1 MRIQI
6 TLNGAL
12 QEIDTHPMKRMLDV
26 LREDLGLRGAKE
38 GCGEGECGA
47 CAVVMDGRLVDTCL
61 IPAVQMAGCEIRT
74 IEGLGSSSDLD
85 VLQQA
90 FLDEGAVHC
99 GFCTPAMIMAAYA
112 LLAHIPRPTDEE
124 VRIGL
129 AGNICRCTGY
139 EKICKAV
146 AKAASA
152 GYGESIKQYENLCT
166 LKTPVFEDYEE
177 ERFFAPSSIEVAF
190 GILEKY
196 DDVLIFSGGTD
207 IGPDTKGGRIS
218 PTRVMDVFSLP
229 EMNGI
234 EMRTGTGEPY
244 IRIGAS
250 ATDTD
255 IMESPIA
262 REHMPALVTAS
273 SRSGAL
279 AMQNRATIGG
289 NIVTASG
296 AGDLPV
302 VLLALGARVLVAGKS
317 GEREVLLDDFVTG
330 YRKTVLQKGEL
341 LKEIRVPV
349 PPKGSRQIFY
359 KRGSRKALTLSR
371 ASLALYAYC
380 KEGRIVDF
388 RAAAGSMSPVPIRL
402 KRLSAEMPGRELAP
416 GLADAAAA
424 IAYDDVNPR
433 KTPLYRK
440 TMVANLTRRFF
451 DELLKS
457 EGVTTP

>member
-1 MRIQI
+1 MKIQI
-6 TLNGAL
+6 TLNGEL
-12 QEIDTHPMKRMLDV
+12 REISVHPMKRMLDV
-26 LREDLGLRGAKE
+26 LREDLGLHGAKE

-47 CAVVMDGRLVDTCL
+47 CAVVVDGRLVDTCL
-61 IPAVQMAGCEIRT
+61 IPAMQMAGREIRT
-74 IEGLGSSSDLD
+74 IEGLGTPSDLD
-85 VLQQA
+85 ALQQA

-112 LLAHIPRPTDEE
+112 LLAHNPHPADEE
-124 VRIGL
+124 IRVGL

-152 GYGESIKQYENLCT
+152 GYGESIVQYRNLCT
-166 LKTPVFEDYEE
+166 VKAPIFEDYEE
-177 ERFFAPSSIEVAF
+177 ERFFAPDSIEQAF
-190 GILEKY
+190 EVLEKY

-218 PTRVMDVFSLP
+218 PARVMDVFSLP
-229 EMNGI
+229 EMNGVEI
-234 EMRTGTGEPY
+234 RTDAREPY

-250 ATDTD
+250 ANNTD
-255 IMESPIA
+255 IMESTVA

-302 VLLALGARVLVAGKS
+302 VLLALGARALVAGKL
-317 GEREVLLDDFVTG
+317 GEREMPLDDFIMG
-330 YRKTVLQKGEL
+330 YRKTALQKGEL
-341 LKEIRVPV
+341 LKEIRVPL

-416 GLADAAAA
+416 SLPDEAAA
-424 IAYDDVNPR
+424 IAYGDVNPR

-451 DELLKS
+451 GELLKS
-457 EGVTTP
+457 EGAAL